1 MTTSNNTGFQTFQAT
16 AVAIAAAVRVK
27 LDANGLISV
36 AGATDAWIGVTTDA
50 IAVSGYGMVKLR
62 NAPGTLLVTASNAIA
77 RGARLY
83 PTAAGKV
90 DDAAGTGNF
99 TGLQAMTAA
108 TADGDII
115 EAVPSDIVA
124 FRANAAQ
131 AAQAAYGDGV
141 HGLDTAAH
149 MEALYNKVEDIGTAL
164 VAAGIIKGSA

>member
-16 AVAIAAAVRVK
+16 AVAIAANVRVK
-27 LDANGLISV
+27 LDSNGLISV
-36 AGATDAWIGVTTDA
+36 AGATDAWIGVTIEA
-50 IAVSGYGMVKLR
+50 VAVSGYGTVKLR
-62 NAPGTLLVTASNAIA
+62 NAPGTLLVTASAAIA

-108 TADGDII
+108 TADGDVI
-115 EAVPSDIVA
+115 EAVPSDTAA
-124 FRANAAQ
+124 FTASAAQ
-131 AAQAAYGDGV
+131 AALAAYGDGA

-149 MEALYNKVEDIGTAL
+149 MEALFNKVEAISAAL
-164 VAAGIIKGSA
+164 VAAGIIKGAA